1 VLAECRKLLTT
12 RLWLWLLLASAAL
25 TALFASLAIAY
36 DDASDNAT
44 PPLWTPEGQHTLF
57 SVGAG
62 TKPLI
67 AVLAAI
73 ALTGEFRHRTASAT
87 FLATPQRG
95 RVVAAKL
102 VTFGVVG
109 VAYSLV
115 CIAVT
120 IAIAVPWLSAKGID
134 VTLTGNGVPGT
145 FAGVVAVLAVF
156 GLIGVGLGALVRD
169 QVATVAGLLIY
180 LFVVEPVLTN
190 IPALGSWTTYLP
202 GAAANGLTQ
211 VAQSGLEFLDPWK
224 GGIVLAAYGVG
235 FAAAGTWLSMRRD
248 VT

>member
-1 VLAECRKLLTT
+1 MT
-12 RLWLWLLLASAAL
+12 
-25 TALFASLAIAY
+25 FA
-36 DDASDNAT
+36 T
-44 PPLWTPEGQHTLF
+44 
-57 SVGAG
+57 
-62 TKPLI
+62 
-67 AVLAAI
+67 
-73 ALTGEFRHRTASAT
+73 
-87 FLATPQRG
+87 
-95 RVVAAKL
+95 
-102 VTFGVVG
+102 VG
-109 VAYSLV
+109 VAYALV

-134 VTLTGNGVPGT
+134 VTLTGDGVPGT

-169 QVATVAGLLIY
+169 QVATVVGLLIY

-190 IPALGSWTTYLP
+190 IPALGSWTMYLP

-224 GGIVLAAYGVG
+224 GGIVLAAYGGG
-235 FAAAGTWLSMRRD
+235 FAAVGTWLSMRRD